1 MPILWFPCA
10 FRSLLIHSRV
20 DADDS
25 ESIRLLRTLTSPSV
39 LITGKTRDV
48 MDETSATVKCSR
60 CGFMNSKYST
70 VCKDC
75 NALLHEEGFFKDAK
89 ETAYFCSLCS
99 THELCGFGV
108 GGSQM

>member
-1 MPILWFPCA
+1 MLSFPCA
-10 FRSLLIHSRV
+10 VCSCWIHCRV

-25 ESIRLLRTLTSPSV
+25 ESIRLLRTLTSPSA

-89 ETAYFCSLCS
+89 ETAYYSPFCLTCVS
-99 THELCGFGV
+99 
-108 GGSQM
+108 